1 MNTLRRVVAS
11 LLILALVV
19 GAIFILRDCFT
30 EDTLRTISVS
40 YDVGSLSTVSGTYVE
55 DSDNAIY
62 TKDIFECKGLR
73 VTPNFDGDITYKVFF
88 YDQDGY
94 FLFCTESLD
103 RVYNDVPIIACYA
116 RVEITPNSDDSISWF
131 EKFTYS
137 TKVKIEVATVQKGIG
152 DDVLEYSNG
161 ATVNGTLATWTSD
174 DVDLSEYEYLILRAE
189 INADLAF
196 RVKDSAGSLIY
207 DTNISSSFT
216 GGFNVT
222 VITQA
227 ENFPTYTRY
236 ECGINDYFVWRIS
249 DDMANAYVIVKRLT
263 SYVSLY
269 LI

>member
-62 TKDIFECKGLR
+62 TKDMFECKGLR

-88 YDQDGY
+88 YDQDRI
-94 FLFCTESLD
+94 FLSCTESLD
-103 RVYNDVPIIACYA
+103 RVYDDVPIIACYA

-131 EKFTYS
+131 EKFSYS

-152 DDVLEYSNG
+152 DNVLEFSYDNYSS
-161 ATVNGTLATWTSD
+161 LQWTSD
-174 DVDLSEYEYLILRAE
+174 DVDLSDYEYLILRVNY
-189 INADLAF
+189 NADIAF

-207 DTNISSSFT
+207 DANISFSFT
-216 GGFNVT
+216 GGLNVT
-222 VITQA
+222 IITQA
-227 ENFPTYTRY
+227 ENFPAYTRY
-236 ECGINDYFVWRIS
+236 EQGLKDYFVWRIT
-249 DDMANAYVIVKRLT
+249 DDMANAFVIATNLT
-263 SYVSLY
+263 SAVSLY